1 MIPKVYIGPG
11 RGELTEE
18 NLKVVLAK
26 FSTLSQAVFVLS
38 VTEQHVLDT
47 NVGKQLPNMPQ
58 LSN

>member
-38 VTEQHVLDT
+38 VIEQHGLVT
-47 NVGKQLPNMPQ
+47 SGGKQL
-58 LSN
+58 S